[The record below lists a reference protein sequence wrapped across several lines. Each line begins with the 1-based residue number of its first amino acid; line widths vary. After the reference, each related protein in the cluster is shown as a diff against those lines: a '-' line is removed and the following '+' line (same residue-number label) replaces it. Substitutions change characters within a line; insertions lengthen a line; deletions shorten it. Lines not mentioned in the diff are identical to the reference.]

1 MKKIIFL
8 LGIVAIMAACSG
20 NKPSKESTE
29 QEGTEMQQEGTDNTT
44 ESVDTTTIEAPVD
57 TTATPAAE

>member
-44 ESVDTTTIEAPVD
+44 APADTAAVEAPAD